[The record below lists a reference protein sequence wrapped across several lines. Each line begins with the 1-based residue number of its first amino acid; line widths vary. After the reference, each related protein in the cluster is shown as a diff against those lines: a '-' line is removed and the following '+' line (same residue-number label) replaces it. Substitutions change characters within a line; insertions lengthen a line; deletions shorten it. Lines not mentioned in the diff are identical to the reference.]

1 MLSLFDG
8 MSCGQIA
15 FRQLGIE
22 VDRYISYE
30 IDKYAISVTQL
41 NFPSTEQCGDVFTAD
56 FTQYRNIDW
65 LIGGSPCTHWSI
77 AQKNNRE
84 TQPNSGMGWELFSQY
99 VRAVKEAKP
108 KYFLYENNQSMSK
121 AIRAAIDE
129 AFGFEAVEINS
140 ALVSAQN
147 RRRLYWV
154 GQRNT
159 DGSYSRV
166 QIALPADRGITLRDI
181 LDSAQSDK
189 RYHLKPLSNREMSY
203 MVRVTSN
210 GRNHFDFA
218 HHQDATRDKAVCLT
232 ANVSKGVPYNV
243 CCEPV
248 RIGTIEN
255 SLKNPD
261 HDSKQYRV
269 YSPDGKSTTLCGQ
282 GGGVGA
288 KTGLYAVPVYQKHDI
303 GPIYTVFNGYI
314 LIDGDWYPINLPDGY
329 YIIRKLSVNECKQ
342 LQTVPDWYDMSV
354 ISDSQAYKC
363 LGNGWTVE
371 VIMHILQSA
380 ITS

>member
-15 FRQLGIE
+15 FRQLGVE

-41 NFPSTEQCGDVFTAD
+41 NFPNTEQCGDVFTAD
-56 FTQYRNIDW
+56 FTQYQNIDW

-154 GQRNT
+154 GRRNPN
-159 DGSYSRV
+159 GSYSRV
-166 QIALPADRGITLRDI
+166 NITLPAHRGGRLQDVI
-181 LDSAQSDK
+181 DSGAVWTEKSYALTTRIAGAVIKDM
-189 RYHLKPLSNREMSY
+189 LSKSRHS
-203 MVRVTSN
+203 MVAEPIRV
-210 GRNHFDFA
+210 
-218 HHQDATRDKAVCLT
+218 
-232 ANVSKGVPYNV
+232 
-243 CCEPV
+243 
-248 RIGTIEN
+248 GTIQN
-255 SLKNPD
+255 TAKNIMF
-261 HDSKQYRV
+261 DSKQYRV
-269 YSPDGKSTTLCGQ
+269 YSCEGKATTLCGQ

-288 KTGLYAVPVYQKHDI
+288 KTGLYAVPIDNNIQGHIV
-303 GPIYTVFNGYI
+303 YTVFNGYI
-314 LIDGDWYPINLPDGY
+314 LIDGDWYPINLSDGY
-329 YIIRKLSVNECKQ
+329 YIIRKLSVNECKR
-342 LQTVPDWYDMSV
+342 LQTVPDWYDMTC
-354 ISDSQAYKC
+354 ISDTQAYKC
-363 LGNGWTVE
+363 LGNGWTCE
-371 VIMHILQSA
+371 VIMHLISCALLDCNERR
-380 ITS
+380 

>member
-1 MLSLFDG
+1 M
-8 MSCGQIA
+8 
-15 FRQLGIE
+15 
-22 VDRYISYE
+22 
-30 IDKYAISVTQL
+30 
-41 NFPSTEQCGDVFTAD
+41 
-56 FTQYRNIDW
+56 
-65 LIGGSPCTHWSI
+65 
-77 AQKNNRE
+77 
-84 TQPNSGMGWELFSQY
+84 
-99 VRAVKEAKP
+99 P

-154 GQRNT
+154 GKRNE

-166 QIALPADRGITLRDI
+166 QIALPVNRDIMLRDL
-181 LDSAQSDK
+181 LDSASGDK
-189 RYHLKPLSNREMSY
+189 AYRLKPLSDREMSY
-203 MVRVTSN
+203 MVRATSD
-210 GRNHFDFA
+210 GRNHFDCR
-218 HHQDATRDKAVCLT
+218 HHQDATCDK
-232 ANVSKGVPYNV
+232 
-243 CCEPV
+243 PV

-255 SLKNPD
+255 SLKNPN

-288 KTGLYAVPVYQKHDI
+288 KTGLYAVPVHKEHYI
-303 GPIYTVFNGYI
+303 MPIYTVFNGRI
-314 LIDGDWYPINLPDGY
+314 LIDGNRYPINLPDGY
-329 YIIRKLSVNECKQ
+329 YIIRKLSVNECKR
-342 LQTVPDWYDMSV
+342 LQTIPDWYDMSV

-380 ITS
+380 ITP

>member
-1 MLSLFDG
+1 
-8 MSCGQIA
+8 
-15 FRQLGIE
+15 
-22 VDRYISYE
+22 
-30 IDKYAISVTQL
+30 
-41 NFPSTEQCGDVFTAD
+41 
-56 FTQYRNIDW
+56 
-65 LIGGSPCTHWSI
+65 
-77 AQKNNRE
+77 
-84 TQPNSGMGWELFSQY
+84 MGWELFSQY
-99 VRAVKEAKP
+99 VRAVQQAMP

-159 DGSYSRV
+159 DGSYSRM

-181 LDSAQSDK
+181 LDSAQGDK
-189 RYHLKPLSNREMSY
+189 TYRLKPLSDREMSY
-203 MVRVTSN
+203 MVRATSN

-288 KTGLYAVPVYQKHDI
+288 KTGLYAVPVHQEHYI
-303 GPIYTVFNGYI
+303 GPIYTVSNGHI
-314 LIDGDWYPINLPDGY
+314 LIDGDWHPMNLPDGY
-329 YIIRKLSVNECKQ
+329 YIIRKLSVNECKR

-380 ITS
+380 ITHCNTLYNCKQRHNFSDRRTSNG

>member
-30 IDKYAISVTQL
+30 IDKYAIQVTQL
-41 NFPSTEQCGDVFTAD
+41 NFPNTEQCGDVFAAD

-99 VRAVKEAKP
+99 VRAVQQAMP

-159 DGSYSRV
+159 DGLYSRV

-181 LDSAQSDK
+181 LDSAQGDK
-189 RYHLKPLSNREMSY
+189 TYRLKPLSDREMSY

-210 GRNHFDFA
+210 GRNHFDFV

-269 YSPDGKSTTLCGQ
+269 YAPCGKSTTLCGQ

-288 KTGLYAVPVYQKHDI
+288 KTGLYAVPVHKEHYI

-329 YIIRKLSVNECKQ
+329 YIIRKLSVNECKR

-354 ISDSQAYKC
+354 LSDAQTYKC

>member
-30 IDKYAISVTQL
+30 IDKYAIQVTQL
-41 NFPSTEQCGDVFTAD
+41 NFPNTEQCGDVFTAD

-84 TQPNSGMGWELFSQY
+84 TQPNSGMRWELFSQY

-154 GQRNT
+154 GRRNPN
-159 DGSYSRV
+159 GSYSRV

-181 LDSAQSDK
+181 LDSAQGDK
-189 RYHLKPLSNREMSY
+189 TYRLKPLSDREMSY

-288 KTGLYAVPVYQKHDI
+288 KTGLYAVPVYKKHDI

-329 YIIRKLSVNECKQ
+329 YIIRKLSVNECKR

>member
-1 MLSLFDG
+1 

-30 IDKYAISVTQL
+30 IDKYAIQVTQL
-41 NFPSTEQCGDVFTAD
+41 NFPNTEQCGDVFAAD

-154 GQRNT
+154 GRRNPN
-159 DGSYSRV
+159 GSYSRV

-181 LDSAQSDK
+181 LDSVQGDK

-203 MVRVTSN
+203 MVRTTSN

-288 KTGLYAVPVYQKHDI
+288 KTGLYAVPVHKEHCI

-329 YIIRKLSVNECKQ
+329 YIIRKLSVNECKR

>member
-15 FRQLGIE
+15 FKQLGVE

-41 NFPSTEQCGDVFTAD
+41 NFPNTEQCGNVFTAD

-166 QIALPADRGITLRDI
+166 QIALPADKGITLRDI
-181 LDSAQSDK
+181 LDSAQGDK
-189 RYHLKPLSNREMSY
+189 TYRLKPLSDREMSY
-203 MVRVTSN
+203 MVRVTPN

-232 ANVSKGVPYNV
+232 ANVSKGVLYNV

-288 KTGLYAVPVYQKHDI
+288 KTGLYAVPVHQEHYI
-303 GPIYTVFNGYI
+303 GPIYTVCNGYI
-314 LIDGDWYPINLPDGY
+314 LIDGDWYPINLPNGY
-329 YIIRKLSVNECKQ
+329 YIIRKLSVNECKR

-354 ISDSQAYKC
+354 LSDAQTYKC

>member
-1 MLSLFDG
+1 VLSLFDG

-15 FRQLGIE
+15 LKQLGIE

-30 IDKYAISVTQL
+30 IDKYAISVTQH
-41 NFPSTEQCGDVFTAD
+41 NFPNTEQCGDVFTAD
-56 FTQYRNIDW
+56 FTQYQNIDW

-99 VRAVKEAKP
+99 VRAVQEAMP

-154 GQRNT
+154 GKRNE

-166 QIALPADRGITLRDI
+166 QIALPANRDIMLRDL
-181 LDSAQSDK
+181 LDSAQGDK
-189 RYHLKPLSNREMSY
+189 AYRLKPLSDREMSY
-203 MVRVTSN
+203 MVRATSD
-210 GRNHFDFA
+210 GRNHFDFR
-218 HHQDATRDKAVCLT
+218 HHQDATCDKAVCLT

-248 RIGTIEN
+248 RIGPIEN
-255 SLKNPD
+255 SLKNPN

-288 KTGLYAVPVYQKHDI
+288 KTGLYAVPVHKEHYI
-303 GPIYTVFNGYI
+303 MPIYTVFNGCI

-329 YIIRKLSVNECKQ
+329 YIIRKLSVNECKR
-342 LQTVPDWYDMSV
+342 LQTIPDWYDMSV

-380 ITS
+380 ITP